1 MSENCNIDDISSQ
14 QLLTPTLMK
23 SSPWFLLSLLL
34 SALLVSCDKGEDPFP
49 KSGETFKGSFTRY
62 ESKKDPVSSNVQLR
76 FKNGK
81 FEGGSDQT
89 NFPAI
94 CEGTYRLK
102 GEMLN
107 FRNSCMFPANF
118 DWSLILVGDFNYE
131 RKADSLIISRSYDW
145 GGSDVYRLRVD
156 G

>member
-1 MSENCNIDDISSQ
+1 
-14 QLLTPTLMK
+14 MK
-23 SSPWFLLSLLL
+23 TFRGFLLSYVLGMILI
-34 SALLVSCDKGEDPFP
+34 SCDKGEDPFP

-81 FEGGSDQT
+81 FEGSSDQV

-94 CEGTYRLK
+94 CEGTYRIK

-118 DWSLILVGDFNYE
+118 DWSLILVGDFDYE
-131 RKADSLIISRSYDW
+131 RKSDSLIISRSYDW
-145 GGSDVYRLRVD
+145 GGRDEYRLKKED
-156 G
+156 

>member
-1 MSENCNIDDISSQ
+1 
-14 QLLTPTLMK
+14 MK
-23 SSPWFLLSLLL
+23 TFRGFLLSYVLGMILI
-34 SALLVSCDKGEDPFP
+34 SCDKGEDPFP

-62 ESKKDPVSSNVQLR
+62 ESKKDPVSANVQLR

-81 FEGGSDQT
+81 FEGGSDQV

-118 DWSLILVGDFNYE
+118 DWSLILVGDFDYE
-131 RKADSLIISRSYDW
+131 RKSDSLIISRSYDW
-145 GGSDVYRLRVD
+145 GGRDEYRLKVED
-156 G
+156 